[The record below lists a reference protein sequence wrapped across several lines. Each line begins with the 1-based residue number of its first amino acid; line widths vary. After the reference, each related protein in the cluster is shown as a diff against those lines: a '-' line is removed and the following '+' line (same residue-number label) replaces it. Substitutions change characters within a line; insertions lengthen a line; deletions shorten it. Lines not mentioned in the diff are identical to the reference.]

1 MLLVLVLLVIN
12 DLDLVAFT
20 AKDIVP
26 LLLCFMF
33 CLSFELEFVE
43 SLLLYNVHIVIQVL
57 RDEDL
62 RQVAD

>member
-12 DLDLVAFT
+12 DLDLVAF
-20 AKDIVP
+20 ASKDVMS

-33 CLSFELEFVE
+33 SLSFELEFVE
-43 SLLLYNVHIVIQVL
+43 SLLLNNIYVVIQVL
-57 RDEDL
+57 RDEYL

>member
-12 DLDLVAFT
+12 DLDLVAF
-20 AKDIVP
+20 ASEDVMS

-33 CLSFELEFVE
+33 SLSFELEFVE
-43 SLLLYNVHIVIQVL
+43 SLLLNNIYVVIQVL
-57 RDEDL
+57 RDEYL

>member
-12 DLDLVAFT
+12 DLDLVAF
-20 AKDIVP
+20 ASEDVMP

-33 CLSFELEFVE
+33 SLSFELEFVE
-43 SLLLYNVHIVIQVL
+43 SLLLNNIYVVIQVL
-57 RDEDL
+57 RDEYL

>member
-12 DLDLVAFT
+12 DLDLVAF
-20 AKDIVP
+20 ASEDVMS

-33 CLSFELEFVE
+33 SLSFELEFVE
-43 SLLLYNVHIVIQVL
+43 SLLLNNIYVVIQVL
-57 RDEDL
+57 RDQYL